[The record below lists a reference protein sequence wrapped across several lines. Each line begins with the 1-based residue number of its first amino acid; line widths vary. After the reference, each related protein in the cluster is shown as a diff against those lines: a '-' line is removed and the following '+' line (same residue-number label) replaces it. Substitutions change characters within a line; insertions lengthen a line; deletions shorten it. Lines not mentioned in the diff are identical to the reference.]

1 MIGGA
6 VENNVIEGGKLNTIT
21 DLATMSTNMPSIK
34 VKADNSQSGGEA
46 PKEEKIDFS
55 KLIIKKV

>member
-1 MIGGA
+1 
-6 VENNVIEGGKLNTIT
+6 
-21 DLATMSTNMPSIK
+21 MPTIK

-46 PKEEKIDFS
+46 AKEEKIDFS